1 MKNILSLFDGMSG
14 AQVAL
19 NKVGIKYNNYYASE
33 IDKYA
38 RAVTQFRFPDTIQLG
53 DISKINVS
61 DLPKI
66 DLIIA
71 GFPCTDLSIAKKD
84 RKGLQG
90 ERSGLFYEAV
100 RLLKDVK
107 PKWFLF
113 ENVASM
119 SKKDKAIITDILGV
133 EPILINSALLSAQ
146 NRKRLY
152 WTNIHNIEQPSN
164 RKIMLKNILEPFT
177 DVDDRMVVKGKS
189 FALTASYKGYGND
202 GVTIIAQKPIR
213 IGAVDK
219 GFQSDRIYSDEG
231 NSVSLSA
238 NGGGM
243 GARTG
248 LYAIAQRGRYLNEHG
263 NKVDIKGADTKQRME
278 TSFSEK
284 SNAITSAQKDS
295 MLLDVNDDE
304 YVIRKLT
311 PIECERL
318 QTVPDNYTL
327 VPHPVY
333 KNKMMSNTQRYK
345 MLGNGFTIDVIAHIL
360 SFISCETYE

>member
-1 MKNILSLFDGMSG
+1 VNVLSLFDGMSG
-14 AQVAL
+14 AQLAL
-19 NKVGIKYNNYYASE
+19 NKAGIKHNNYYASE
-33 IDKYA
+33 IDKFA
-38 RAVTQFRFPDTIQLG
+38 MAVTQFRFPETIQLG
-53 DISKINVS
+53 DVSKINIS
-61 DLPKI
+61 DLPEI

-90 ERSGLFYEAV
+90 ERSGLFREAV
-100 RLLKDVK
+100 RLLKQIK

-119 SKKDKAIITDILGV
+119 SKKDRAIITDILDV
-133 EPILINSALLSAQ
+133 EPTFINSALVSAQ
-146 NRKRLY
+146 SRKRLY
-152 WTNIHNIEQPSN
+152 WTNIQDVEQP
-164 RKIMLKNILEPFT
+164 KDKCILLKDILEPLA
-177 DVDDRMVVKGKS
+177 DVDDRMVVKQQV
-189 FALTASYKGYGND
+189 L
-202 GVTIIAQKPIR
+202 KPVR
-213 IGAVDK
+213 TGAVGK
-219 GFQSDRIYSDEG
+219 GFQSDRVYSGEG
-231 NSVSLSA
+231 KSVSLSA

-248 LYAIAQRGRYLNEHG
+248 LYAVAQRGRYLNERG
-263 NKVDIKGADTKQRME
+263 NGVDIKGAGADTKQRME

-333 KNKMMSNTQRYK
+333 KDKMMSNTQRYK

-360 SFISCETYE
+360 KGVVFSEKEITAV